1 MYHVAMSKPPRKKK
15 PVSAT
20 ASTGRRG
27 RQLPARV
34 MPSLW
39 DALKAMAQEE
49 RRSVAQMVVI
59 LLEEALQLRRRWPPL
74 SEENE

>member
-1 MYHVAMSKPPRKKK
+1 
-15 PVSAT
+15 
-20 ASTGRRG
+20 
-27 RQLPARV
+27 